1 MPSTPTVVP
10 PSPWRR
16 NASSTAVMQV
26 SRSSRSA
33 TSLRVSSSVT
43 LLDRV
48 HHIED
53 REVHGHDH
61 AAHDHAQDDDHDRLH
76 QGQQRADG
84 GLDEMLT
91 KVADFYDDEVDAAVS
106 DLGEHLVESAGLLAD
121 GDHRDHHRWE
131 DFR

>member
-1 MPSTPTVVP
+1 MPSTPVVVP

-43 LLDRV
+43 LLHRV
-48 HHIED
+48 HHVED
-53 REVHGHDH
+53 REVHGDYH
-61 AAHDHAQDDDHDRLH
+61 AADDHAQDDDHDRLH

-84 GLDEMLT
+84 GIDL
-91 KVADFYDDEVDAAVS
+91 VVVEVG
-106 DLGEHLVESAGLLAD
+106 DLGEHLVEPAGLLAD
-121 GDHRDHHRWE
+121 G
-131 DFR
+131 